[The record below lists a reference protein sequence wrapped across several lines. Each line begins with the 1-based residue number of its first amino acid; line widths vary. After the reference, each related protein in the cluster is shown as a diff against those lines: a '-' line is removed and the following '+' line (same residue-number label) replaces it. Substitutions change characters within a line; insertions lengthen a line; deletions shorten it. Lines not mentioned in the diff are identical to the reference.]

1 MHKPARFV
9 DAHVHLWDLDRL
21 SYPWL
26 TAPFSDAGVT
36 GNVEPIARTYL
47 LDDYLADARD
57 WTVTGIVHVDA
68 GADPAHA
75 VDETAW
81 LQAMADDRAMP
92 NAIVAF
98 APLNHASIEAMLE
111 RQASHANVRG
121 IRHIVNWHADPNKSY
136 TPVDLTGDPQW
147 QAGFALLG
155 KYGLRFDCQIY
166 PGQMRAIAKLA
177 AKHPDVPVILNHAGM
192 LIDADPAALEE
203 WRSGMRALAAL
214 PHVTTKLSGYGIV
227 DHRWTAKSI
236 RPLLLEA
243 IEIFGTDRCLFAS
256 DFPTDKLF
264 GSYNRTLEAF
274 VNITAGFSA
283 DERDALF
290 AGNALRIYGIST

>member
-1 MHKPARFV
+1 MQKPARFV

-26 TAPFSDAGVT
+26 TAPYDDTGVT
-36 GNVEPIARTYL
+36 GNVESIAQTYL
-47 LDDYLADARD
+47 LDDYLVDASA

-68 GADPAHA
+68 GAAPAHA
-75 VDETAW
+75 LDETVW
-81 LQAMADDRAMP
+81 LQSMADDRGMP
-92 NAIVAF
+92 NAIVGF
-98 APLNHASIEAMLE
+98 AALNDKSVEAVLE

-121 IRHIVNWHADPNKSY
+121 IRHIANWHADPNKSY
-136 TPVDLTGDPQW
+136 TPVDLTGDSQW

-166 PGQMRAIAKLA
+166 PGQMGAIAALA

-192 LIDADPAALEE
+192 LIDAGPDALEE

-227 DHRWTAKSI
+227 DHRWTTESI
-236 RPLLLEA
+236 RPRVLEA
-243 IEIFGTDRCLFAS
+243 IEIFGADRCLFAS
-256 DFPTDKLF
+256 DFPTEKLF
-264 GSYNRTLEAF
+264 GSYNRWLDAF
-274 VNITAGFSA
+274 VNITADFSA

-290 AGNALRIYGIST
+290 AGNALHVYGIAA